1 MRSENILSK
10 QKALSSLQILI
21 CFFLLE
27 MCSELSWP
35 LGILE
40 ALQIVNSLL
49 FPKLRRSVFSEMF
62 VSLNL

>member
-1 MRSENILSK
+1 MHSENILSK

-27 MCSELSWP
+27 MCSEFSWP

-40 ALQIVNSLL
+40 ALQIVYSLL
-49 FPKLRRSVFSEMF
+49 FPKLWISVFSVMF